1 MKFIGGTAAARK
13 LFEDLVSDGL
23 LCMPYTDQWMKA
35 NAEKL
40 DEDYEHFLTSGKNY
54 RNDEGV
60 VFIDASQLNSKRLRE
75 LIKVF
80 PAFGGVFREES
91 TMTNPDFIVIN
102 LKTQKMILFGLGRR
116 DQIHVHIYVDGEF
129 QPVLPSTYDD
139 YINQSFETDDDTDI
153 AVDPTFHY
161 LQDLCDD
168 FFEIIDNTYTA
179 LEAFGIASFEY
190 MSLPANR
197 YEIESLLDEEPNADG
212 MYELDGDE
220 MSEDDLREILDDY
233 ERLGDKCAEN
243 LAYLQV
249 LFPKVEHS
257 ELATGAY

>member
-13 LFEDLVSDGL
+13 LFEALASDGL
-23 LCMPYTDQWMKA
+23 LCMPYTDQWMKE

-40 DEDYEHFLTSGKNY
+40 DEDYELFLTSGKNY
-54 RNDEGV
+54 RNDEGL
-60 VFIDASQLNSKRLRE
+60 VFIDASRLHGERLRE
-75 LIKVF
+75 LINVL
-80 PAFGGVFREES
+80 PAFGSIFRQDS

-102 LKTQKMILFGLGRR
+102 LKTQKMILFGLGRKDR
-116 DQIHVHIYVDGEF
+116 IHVRTYVDGEF
-129 QPVLPSTYDD
+129 LPVSTSTYDD
-139 YINQSFETDDDTDI
+139 YINQSFETDDDTEVAI
-153 AVDPTFHY
+153 DPTFRY

-168 FFEIIDNTYTA
+168 FFEIIDNTYSA

-197 YEIESLLDEEPNADG
+197 DEIESLLDDEPSAGG

-220 MSEDDLREILDDY
+220 MSKDDLREILDDY
-233 ERLGDKCAEN
+233 ERLGDKCDEN
-243 LAYLQV
+243 LRYLQV
-249 LFPKVEHS
+249 IFPKVEHS